1 MQLQAAAIRSDAR
14 WRSLHLQIYQCAR
27 GLDRVGILS
36 MVLDP
41 PPERLIERLSAL
53 VTLPKDAKQEVV
65 ALASASAA
73 TAPAAPISVTAGGGA
88 GGWPAALNGRR
99 SWAGAVAIRSS
110 GAGFPVCSLGSAL
123 ESKGRGETHG
133 LHELT
138 RGPYSRAM
146 ATFVR
151 FVALPIT
158 ARFFPDRDEALP
170 EALQQRRQRRQFIR

>member
-73 TAPAAPISVTAGGGA
+73 TAPAAPISVTAGGA
-88 GGWPAALNGRR
+88 PAAG
-99 SWAGAVAIRSS
+99 
-110 GAGFPVCSLGSAL
+110 
-123 ESKGRGETHG
+123 
-133 LHELT
+133 
-138 RGPYSRAM
+138 
-146 ATFVR
+146 
-151 FVALPIT
+151 
-158 ARFFPDRDEALP
+158 
-170 EALQQRRQRRQFIR
+170 QQP